1 MAAPTCLMESRMGGN
16 VLLRGARI
24 EAGAAEED
32 ADGSPRLE
40 DHLPPV
46 GGQLPLLQQAL
57 CLQAAPSRL

>member
-1 MAAPTCLMESRMGGN
+1 MKSRMDGN

-32 ADGSPRLE
+32 ADGSPRRLE

-46 GGQLPLLQQAL
+46 GRQLSLLQQAI
-57 CLQAAPSRL
+57 CQAAPRR